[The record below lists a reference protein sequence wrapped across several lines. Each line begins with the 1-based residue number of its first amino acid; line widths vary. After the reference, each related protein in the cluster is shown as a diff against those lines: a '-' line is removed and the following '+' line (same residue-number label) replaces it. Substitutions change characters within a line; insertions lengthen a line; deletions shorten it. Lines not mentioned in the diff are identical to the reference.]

1 MEAWLLPIYTAHPHA
16 HTHAPLER
24 LAGAAHGACTRA
36 VTRRLNRAL
45 LLILAQRAAAAR
57 PSASTGPAP
66 APDPGTG
73 TGTGTSTG
81 TGTGTAGVH
90 ADERSSAAADGVITR
105 GLRTV
110 VPALLAAAEAADVQS
125 AAHAE
130 ELLGLYVREAW
141 QGLTSWQANSA
152 TQLEA
157 VLRLDVHGAPTAAA
171 RAVATRVLRLFAEA
185 RGP

>member
-57 PSASTGPAP
+57 PSASAGPAP
-66 APDPGTG
+66 APDPGTDPG
-73 TGTGTSTG
+73 TG
-81 TGTGTAGVH
+81 TGTGTGTVGVH

-105 GLRTV
+105 GLRRV

-141 QGLTSWQANSA
+141 QRLTSWQAHSA
-152 TQLEA
+152 AQLEA

-171 RAVATRVLRLFAEA
+171 RAVATRVLRLLAET
-185 RGP
+185 

>member
-1 MEAWLLPIYTAHPHA
+1 
-16 HTHAPLER
+16 
-24 LAGAAHGACTRA
+24 
-36 VTRRLNRAL
+36 
-45 LLILAQRAAAAR
+45 
-57 PSASTGPAP
+57 
-66 APDPGTG
+66 
-73 TGTGTSTG
+73 
-81 TGTGTAGVH
+81 
-90 ADERSSAAADGVITR
+90 
-105 GLRTV
+105 
-110 VPALLAAAEAADVQS
+110 VQS